1 MHAGSLE
8 TLSPAAGLET
18 RNFRNQ
24 AENYAKE
31 KPSAATKTSSGIVV
45 GIIVFILVGSSE
57 NDTLVPKK
65 LQVDVPRCIQKDTLY
80 INNVK
85 QKSF

>member
-31 KPSAATKTSSGIVV
+31 KPSAATKNSSGIVV
-45 GIIVFILVGSSE
+45 GIMAFIIVGSSE
-57 NDTLVPKK
+57 NE
-65 LQVDVPRCIQKDTLY
+65 
-80 INNVK
+80 
-85 QKSF
+85 